1 MGTNVLR
8 NEIFFF
14 VNHGVVQKRTIDE
27 RLGSFGKILK
37 NYGFLTEQTIFNKLK
52 KNDSFSKRSMLS
64 NKLIFF

>member
-37 NYGFLTEQTIFNKLK
+37 NYGFLTEQTNFNKLK
-52 KNDSFSKRSMLS
+52 KTTVFRNDRCYQTNL
-64 NKLIFF
+64 FFF